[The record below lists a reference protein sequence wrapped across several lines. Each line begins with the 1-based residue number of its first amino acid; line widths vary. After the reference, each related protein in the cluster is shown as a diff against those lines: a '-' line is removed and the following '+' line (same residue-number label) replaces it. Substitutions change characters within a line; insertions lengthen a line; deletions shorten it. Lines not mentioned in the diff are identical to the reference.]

1 MQSLIFTI
9 FVAFAGALELHNR
22 MTIDELRFHFGTTD
36 INQLPPYSVINL
48 KLNTIHDDGIQMEV
62 DIFGEVHRFQF
73 EPNSYLL
80 APTIRIR
87 TIGGEVESSVRYK
100 VNTTGSNCHFVHNGI
115 NSAAAISTCN
125 NSVSCSCSPTI

>member
-9 FVAFAGALELHNR
+9 FVAFAGALDLHNH
-22 MTIDELRFHFGTTD
+22 MTLDELRFHFGTTD

-48 KLNTIHDDGIQMEV
+48 KLNTIHDDRIQMEV

-73 EPNSYLL
+73 EPNSNLL

-100 VNTTGSNCHFVHNGI
+100 VNNTTGSNCHFVHNGI
-115 NSAAAISTCN
+115 NSTAAISTCN
-125 NSVSCSCSPTI
+125 NSVSCSPTI